1 MITSFLLQDIFFKLD
16 KQCKH
21 KNNQY
26 LVINRQ
32 DAKNNYTLEAS
43 DVQKDYGKIDEN
55 YFETENV
62 ENT

>member
-32 DAKNNYTLEAS
+32 DAKNNYTLETS